1 MGITDTAAA
10 FSFRDSLFARAESS
24 KLPGGA
30 QKDQGIGIV
39 SFLTAVSSGSA
50 IFAFQLLLFLLLR
63 NKLARIFKPK
73 TYLVPRCEQTDSP
86 NGGLIQLLR
95 GLWNVSDQEVIRKCG
110 LDAYLFLRY
119 LKTLLVIFIPIAGVV
134 IPVLVPLNYVDGRG
148 RQLNSDGQSN
158 THLDLAPVT
167 GLDTLAWGNVKA
179 SNTNRYW
186 AHLAMSVLVVAWV
199 CFVFFL
205 EMRVYIKVRQDH
217 LTSADH
223 RLKPSTTTIL
233 VSSIPE
239 KWRTEE
245 ALKDLFRMFPDG
257 VKKVW
262 VNRDLSSLLRK
273 IAHRDAVHRRL
284 EAAETDLIK
293 SVHKA
298 QYKRGKTAE
307 TGPRKNPGLDT
318 MSRQD
323 QTSCDGQNGQ
333 KSQRQMARMKKA
345 DGSEPNGVYL
355 QSHPGAACFVRGIH
369 RAAAQEGSAKIAS
382 NARCSNGVSIPNQEI
397 KNSKHVAIEET
408 HLAEIS
414 QAVRAA
420 SRAGIRMEKMAART
434 NGFSPLAQAYVND
447 CSEEHSWIEQDQSVL
462 NTSQNSMIENP
473 EKEPGPSR
481 VSYVAKWWQFWK
493 PPYGSSATPY

>member
-1 MGITDTAAA
+1 
-10 FSFRDSLFARAESS
+10 
-24 KLPGGA
+24 
-30 QKDQGIGIV
+30 
-39 SFLTAVSSGSA
+39 
-50 IFAFQLLLFLLLR
+50 
-63 NKLARIFKPK
+63 
-73 TYLVPRCEQTDSP
+73 
-86 NGGLIQLLR
+86 
-95 GLWNVSDQEVIRKCG
+95 
-110 LDAYLFLRY
+110 
-119 LKTLLVIFIPIAGVV
+119 
-134 IPVLVPLNYVDGRG
+134 
-148 RQLNSDGQSN
+148 
-158 THLDLAPVT
+158 
-167 GLDTLAWGNVKA
+167 
-179 SNTNRYW
+179 
-186 AHLAMSVLVVAWV
+186 
-199 CFVFFL
+199 
-205 EMRVYIKVRQDH
+205 MRVYIKVRQDH

-223 RLKPSTTTIL
+223 RLKPSTTTIM

-293 SVHKA
+293 AVHKA

-307 TGPRKNPGLDT
+307 TGLRKTSGLDT

-323 QTSCDGQNGQ
+323 QTSCDGRNGQ
-333 KSQRQMARMKKA
+333 KSQRQMVRMKKA

-369 RAAAQEGSAKIAS
+369 RSAAQEGSANMAS
-382 NARCSNGVSIPNQEI
+382 NARCSNGVSMPNQEI
-397 KNSKHVAIEET
+397 NNSDHVTIEET
-408 HLAEIS
+408 HFAEIS

-434 NGFSPLAQAYVND
+434 IGFSPLVQAYEND

-462 NTSQNSMIENP
+462 NTSQNLMIENP
-473 EKEPGPSR
+473 EEEPGHSR

>member
-1 MGITDTAAA
+1 
-10 FSFRDSLFARAESS
+10 
-24 KLPGGA
+24 
-30 QKDQGIGIV
+30 
-39 SFLTAVSSGSA
+39 
-50 IFAFQLLLFLLLR
+50 
-63 NKLARIFKPK
+63 
-73 TYLVPRCEQTDSP
+73 
-86 NGGLIQLLR
+86 
-95 GLWNVSDQEVIRKCG
+95 
-110 LDAYLFLRY
+110 
-119 LKTLLVIFIPIAGVV
+119 
-134 IPVLVPLNYVDGRG
+134 
-148 RQLNSDGQSN
+148 
-158 THLDLAPVT
+158 
-167 GLDTLAWGNVKA
+167 
-179 SNTNRYW
+179 
-186 AHLAMSVLVVAWV
+186 MSVLVVAWV

-245 ALKDLFRMFPDG
+245 ALKDLFRMFPNG

-262 VNRDLSSLLRK
+262 ANRDLSCLLCK

-293 SVHKA
+293 AVHKA
-298 QYKRGKTAE
+298 QYKRGKAAE
-307 TGPRKNPGLDT
+307 TGLRKNSGLDT

-323 QTSCDGQNGQ
+323 QTSCDGRNGQ
-333 KSQRQMARMKKA
+333 QSQRQMASMKNA
-345 DGSEPNGVYL
+345 DGSEPNSVYL

-369 RAAAQEGSAKIAS
+369 RSAAQEGSAKMAS

-397 KNSKHVAIEET
+397 NNSDHVATEET

-420 SRAGIRMEKMAART
+420 GRAGIRMEKMAART
-434 NGFSPLAQAYVND
+434 NGFSPLAQAYEND

-462 NTSQNSMIENP
+462 NTSQKSMIENP
-473 EKEPGPSR
+473 EQEPGRLR
-481 VSYVAKWWQFWK
+481 VSFVAKWWQFWK
-493 PPYGSSATPY
+493 PPSGSPVTPVSQSKLLDHD